1 MREVGDGA
9 RPDSHRARPG
19 ADPGAHGRSR
29 SSPRSSAIVESL
41 SHKPVHVLAS
51 AITSIVVFALVVV
64 RLADVASAQRK
75 EQAEKERLRSR
86 VVEVAEHERM
96 RVAAEPPRRADPA
109 ADRALAAARAAGRPG
124 HAAASVD
131 DAFASMR
138 RVRDELAAEMEA
150 MRRLM
155 SSLRPPVIDERGIVH
170 ALRECAGELLRREV
184 AFQVESTV
192 EDDLDREIETVVYR
206 IVREA
211 LLNVDKHS
219 QARRVD
225 VTLSRRDDELVLSIR
240 DDGRGFDAWTYATTP
255 ERYPGL

>member
-1 MREVGDGA
+1 
-9 RPDSHRARPG
+9 
-19 ADPGAHGRSR
+19 
-29 SSPRSSAIVESL
+29 
-41 SHKPVHVLAS
+41 
-51 AITSIVVFALVVV
+51 
-64 RLADVASAQRK
+64 
-75 EQAEKERLRSR
+75 
-86 VVEVAEHERM
+86 
-96 RVAAEPPRRADPA
+96 
-109 ADRALAAARAAGRPG
+109 
-124 HAAASVD
+124 
-131 DAFASMR
+131 MR

-170 ALRECAGELLRREV
+170 ALRECAGDVLRREV

-255 ERYPGL
+255 ERYPGLMSMRELAESLGGSTRVTSGRDAGTEVRAVVPLGARAALRQAAQPGHLDRLIPRLVREARSPAGRAPGRASRAAGRLPARGRGRSDGRGIRPTRRRRRRSTAPRSMFSIASSSDPVQPRPS